1 MRKPIPTAA
10 ALAALLALAGCA
22 STGAGTASG
31 PVVDVSGADVA
42 TRTLDNGD
50 VLEEYRVAGQ
60 LRMVKI
66 TPPRGAPYYL
76 YDRDGDGALDRDD
89 ADELPQ
95 TYWKLF
101 SW

>member
-1 MRKPIPTAA
+1 MHTPIPTAA
-10 ALAALLALAGCA
+10 ALAAILALAGCA
-22 STGAGTASG
+22 STGA
-31 PVVDVSGADVA
+31 PVDVTGAEVA
-42 TRTLDNGD
+42 SRTLDNGD
-50 VLEEYRVAGQ
+50 LFEEYRVAGQ

-66 TPPRGAPYYL
+66 TPVRGAPYYL

-89 ADELPQ
+89 ADKLPQ

>member
-1 MRKPIPTAA
+1 MRKPFTSAPL
-10 ALAALLALAGCA
+10 LAASVLLAGASLAGCA
-22 STGAGTASG
+22 STGA
-31 PVVDVSGADVA
+31 PVDVSGAEVA
-42 TRTLDNGD
+42 KRDLGNGD
-50 VLEEYRVAGQ
+50 TLEEYRVAGQ

-66 TPPRGAPYYL
+66 TPARGAPYYL

-89 ADELPQ
+89 ADKVPQ